1 MSKTTKKTKTVT
13 GIATVFLHDSEN
25 LVLSAKGFRAE
36 MACRATDFQS
46 DTGLFDEWLTDVKDL
61 SASEIFNLTEEERNK
76 LRQEYNEYCTKA
88 AKEELL
94 ESWSEYE
101 IEVEV
106 EVEC

>member
-1 MSKTTKKTKTVT
+1 MDKTTKKTKTVT
-13 GIATVFLHDSEN
+13 GIATVFLHNSEN

-36 MACRATDFQS
+36 MACRATSLQS

-61 SASEIFNLTEEERNK
+61 SASEIFNLTKEERDK
-76 LRQEYNEYCTKA
+76 LWQEYDEYCA
-88 AKEELL
+88 EVAKEELL
-94 ESWSEYE
+94 EDWSEYE